1 MTVRLRPADAVAM
14 RAEIM
19 AHERANED
27 EVMQAWGLS
36 GMIADLGGTVGSVAY
51 SDEQAR
57 QVLSQQ
63 SFDCVILDL
72 NLDGIYAYPITSLL
86 QQLGIPFVFCTAYAE
101 SVDVL
106 SGVGRTALEQARFSC
121 GFVRRY
127 PARNRA
133 KIAPLRVDT
142 APLSDATSR
151 ADARDSSARNSR

>member
-1 MTVRLRPADAVAM
+1 MQNERPLAGYRLL
-14 RAEIM
+14 II
-19 AHERANED
+19 ED

-86 QQLGIPFVFCTAYAE
+86 QQLGVPFVFCTAYAE
-101 SVDVL
+101 SVDVF
-106 SGVGRTALEQARFSC
+106 SGVSDVPRLNKPVLAADLRDAILLVTRPKS
-121 GFVRRY
+121 
-127 PARNRA
+127 
-133 KIAPLRVDT
+133 PL
-142 APLSDATSR
+142 
-151 ADARDSSARNSR
+151 

>member
-1 MTVRLRPADAVAM
+1 MQNERPLAGYRVL
-14 RAEIM
+14 II
-19 AHERANED
+19 ED

-36 GMIADLGGTVGSVAY
+36 GMIADLGGTVGSIAY

-101 SVDVL
+101 SVDVF
-106 SGVGRTALEQARFSC
+106 SGVSDVPRLNKPVLAADLRDAILLVTRPKS
-121 GFVRRY
+121 
-127 PARNRA
+127 
-133 KIAPLRVDT
+133 PLY
-142 APLSDATSR
+142 S
-151 ADARDSSARNSR
+151 